1 MLLATLAL
9 FATTVAP
16 AASIPAA
23 PPASAP
29 AAANPVETTRT
40 AAAPPAFR
48 ALSCA
53 RGCLSAIEAVTYASY
68 LGEKAGVAGMF
79 EMPVVEVGQ
88 QNGLFYLNSE
98 DDYRDR
104 NCLTVAMTPAAM
116 QAFIGTVDLDQVRKR
131 LQKRRI
137 VVRGVAQQVR
147 INFSSDGRPS
157 GKYYYQVHVRVG
169 EASQVRLTV

>member
-9 FATTVAP
+9 LAATVAP
-16 AASIPAA
+16 AASTPAT
-23 PPASAP
+23 PPASASAP
-29 AAANPVETTRT
+29 ANPVETTRI

-169 EASQVRLTV
+169 EASQVRVTV